1 LFAAW
6 GCTNLKEIDM
16 IKLEI
21 SIAEYDWMDDEK
33 VVIETIDFDKAQ
45 IIHEFIEFQKDFGWA
60 ADYQLS
66 DEFIDAQCDEEDFDD
81 EDEDVEYED
90 ETDEDEEYEE
100 YEIGEIVEDED
111 GLIWQRVA

>member
-1 LFAAW
+1 MF
-6 GCTNLKEIDM
+6 
-16 IKLEI
+16 KLEI

-33 VVIETIDFDKAQ
+33 VVIETIDFEKAQ
-45 IIHEFIEFQKDFGWA
+45 IIQEFIEFQKDFGWA

-81 EDEDVEYED
+81 EDDSDVEYED

-111 GLIWQRVA
+111 GLIWKRVA

>member
-1 LFAAW
+1 MF
-6 GCTNLKEIDM
+6 
-16 IKLEI
+16 KLEI

-33 VVIETIDFDKAQ
+33 VVIETIDFEKAQ
-45 IIHEFIEFQKDFGWA
+45 IIQEFIEFQKDFGWA

-81 EDEDVEYED
+81 EDEGVEFGED

-111 GLIWQRVA
+111 GLIWKRVA

>member
-1 LFAAW
+1 MF
-6 GCTNLKEIDM
+6 
-16 IKLEI
+16 KLEI

-33 VVIETIDFDKAQ
+33 VVIETVDFDKAQ

-66 DEFIDAQCDEEDFDD
+66 DDFIDAQCDEEDFDD
-81 EDEDVEYED
+81 EDDYED
-90 ETDEDEEYEE
+90 EYETDEDEEYEE

-111 GLIWQRVA
+111 GLIWKRVA

>member
-1 LFAAW
+1 
-6 GCTNLKEIDM
+6 
-16 IKLEI
+16 
-21 SIAEYDWMDDEK
+21 

-66 DEFIDAQCDEEDFDD
+66 DEFMDAQCDEEDFDD

-111 GLIWQRVA
+111 GLIWKRVA